1 MRNITYQ
8 KKPHHFNDE
17 ILSGFF
23 IKETPESKNVECIGV
38 DEINKELFVK
48 FKGSKLSQYLYSNVD
63 PEVLQDILKAE
74 SVGSFIH
81 ARIMKKYDFTKIDDL
96 IFIPIEE

>member
-1 MRNITYQ
+1 MQNINYMG
-8 KKPHHFNDE
+8 KPHHLNE
-17 ILSGFF
+17 TLSGFK
-23 IKETPESKNVECIGV
+23 IKESPESKNVESIA
-38 DEINKELFVK
+38 INQKTKELFVK

-63 PEVLQDILKAE
+63 EEVLQDIMKAE

-81 ARIMKKYDFTKIDDL
+81 ARVMKKFDFKKIDDL